1 MQRNDLLKEKLAR
14 KTIKVLVAKLGLDG
28 HDRGAKIIARGLRDS
43 GFEVIYTGIRQTPEQ
58 VVQAAIQEDVDV
70 IGISI
75 LSGAHNVLIP
85 KVLEL
90 LKEHGAED
98 IPVIVGGIIPTDDA
112 KRLLE
117 LGVKKVFIPGTPM
130 KEIVKIIEDVVSGKL

>member
-1 MQRNDLLKEKLAR
+1 MQRNDLLREKLTR

-28 HDRGAKIIARGLRDS
+28 HDRGAKIIARGLRDA

-75 LSGAHNVLIP
+75 LSGAHMALIP

-90 LKEHGAED
+90 LKENGAED
-98 IPVIVGGIIPTDDA
+98 IPVVVGGIIPTDDA
-112 KRLLE
+112 KKLVE
-117 LGVKKVFIPGTPM
+117 MGVKKVFIPGTPM
-130 KEIVKIIEDVVSGKL
+130 KEIVKIIEEVSRKR